1 MGYKGIGAG
10 FRNSNDYSRF
20 IPNKIRWISTFEP
33 LKNSMGFWDKI
44 LSRQQTTV
52 PEISFGR
59 FSDAYKSKEQYA
71 DWDASLK
78 LFEEQNCKEA
88 IKHLLQ
94 YLKNQSGD
102 NLIIEQEGKFILYQG
117 SKQINC
123 TYDDRIFKAV
133 CLVAH
138 CKELNVGF
146 LRKAVEYNYRL
157 NYARFALDSENNL
170 CLIFDS
176 LLADASPYKLYYGLK
191 ELALQADKDDDILL
205 DEFEYLEPI
214 QNHHIKT
221 LSPEIIAIKIQFI
234 RAQIQKVFEP
244 NVLGTLNP
252 RRFQGALTYI
262 YLAVVYDLDYLV
274 KPEGKLMDILGSM
287 HIRYFE
293 TAPENT
299 ELKVSILE
307 TGLKEILEMKD
318 EDLAKELYEV
328 IASFGIT
335 SPVKQPT
342 IAQFIDAELQAIKW
356 YEENKHEG
364 ICLAICN
371 YIAGYCLYNFA
382 MPEPVR
388 SLFHLYFQIS
398 FDSYF
403 KSLGFPM
410 NYWKNER
417 TLNFNEINDEI
428 ETILDKFQNAFSD
441 ELPKAKFKD
450 SAPNLFLK
458 EFLVFIK
465 DLPLT

>member
-1 MGYKGIGAG
+1 
-10 FRNSNDYSRF
+10 
-20 IPNKIRWISTFEP
+20 
-33 LKNSMGFWDKI
+33 MGFWDKI
-44 LSRQQTTV
+44 LSRPQTTL

-78 LFEEQNCKEA
+78 LFEEGNCKEA
-88 IKHLLQ
+88 IKHLLN
-94 YLKNQSGD
+94 YIKNQSGD
-102 NLIIEQEGKFILYQG
+102 NVIREQENTFILYQG
-117 SKQINC
+117 SKQIHCN
-123 TYDDRIFKAV
+123 YDDRIFKAV

-146 LRKAVEYNYRL
+146 LRKAIEHNYRL
-157 NYARFALDSENNL
+157 NYARFALDANDNL

-214 QNHHIKT
+214 QNQHIKL
-221 LSPEIIAIKIQFI
+221 LSPELRAVKIKFI
-234 RAQIQKVFEP
+234 RNQIEHVFKPE
-244 NVLGTLNP
+244 VLGSLNP
-252 RRFQGALTYI
+252 RRFQGALTYV
-262 YLAVVYDLDYLV
+262 YLAVVYGLDYLV
-274 KPEGKLMDILGSM
+274 KPEGKLMDILSTM

-318 EDLAKELYEV
+318 ADLEKELYEV

-335 SPVKQPT
+335 SPVKHAT

-356 YEENKHEG
+356 YEENKHDR

-371 YIAGYCLYNFA
+371 YIAGYCMYNFA
-382 MPEPVR
+382 MPEPGR
-388 SLFHLYFQIS
+388 SLFHLYFEIAY
-398 FDSYF
+398 DAYF
-403 KSLGFPM
+403 KSLGFPL
-410 NYWKNER
+410 NYWKSDGS
-417 TLNFNEINDEI
+417 LNFNEINDEI
-428 ETILDKFQNAFSD
+428 ETILDKFPTAFT
-441 ELPKAKFKD
+441 EEVPKAKFKD
-450 SAPNLFLK
+450 LNPGIFLK

-465 DLPLT
+465 DLPLA